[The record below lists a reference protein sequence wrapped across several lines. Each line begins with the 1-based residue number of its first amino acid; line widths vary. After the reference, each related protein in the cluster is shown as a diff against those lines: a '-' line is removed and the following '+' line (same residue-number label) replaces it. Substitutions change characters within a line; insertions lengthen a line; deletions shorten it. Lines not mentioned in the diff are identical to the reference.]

1 MFLHVANNEPVGKDT
16 ENPLLSALGEVL
28 ETTRT
33 AQAALQE
40 SELRTMGNIARIQAG
55 EPLTEIVR
63 ESPVSMARNELN
75 DAFDRLTAVRQASRA
90 ATFRQL
96 AEEGMTRKEIASK
109 WGFSQ
114 QVVSRVV
121 NHDHGSIKR
130 GQGPEVPA

>member
-1 MFLHVANNEPVGKDT
+1 
-16 ENPLLSALGEVL
+16 
-28 ETTRT
+28 
-33 AQAALQE
+33 
-40 SELRTMGNIARIQAG
+40 MGNIARIQAG
-55 EPLTEIVR
+55 EPLTEVVR

-75 DAFDRLTAVRQASRA
+75 DAFDRLTTARQASRA

-96 AEEGMTRKEIASK
+96 TGEGMTRKEIASK

-130 GQGPEVPA
+130 AQGPEVPA

>member
-1 MFLHVANNEPVGKDT
+1 MANNEPVGRDT
-16 ENPLLSALGEVL
+16 DNPLLSALGEVL
-28 ETTRT
+28 EATRA
-33 AQAALQE
+33 AQAALRE
-40 SELRTMGNIARIQAG
+40 SELRTMENIARIQAG

-75 DAFDRLTAVRQASRA
+75 DAFDRLTTARQASRA
-90 ATFRQL
+90 ATFRRL

-121 NHDHGSIKR
+121 NYDHGSIKR
-130 GQGPEVPA
+130 AQGPEVPA